1 MNFATV
7 CVLSYER
14 PDFLR
19 DSLQSMREGAEYPL
33 EIIVHDDG
41 SRDPRVRELL
51 HEQLALGNIST
62 AIFNPA
68 GHNQGQGVALNRL
81 FSMAAGD
88 PIIKADQDLIYHGG
102 WLKRCI
108 EILGGNRSRRSVC
121 PLSAEEPAIGAL
133 GLFRYTAEPVK
144 YEEMLIQTWGP
155 WANDGGWEQHRDFV
169 GSAMVIPRE
178 VWEAFGPFDQHSDAF
193 AEDREFK
200 MKLKDE
206 GGLALALP
214 IAGDLATNVGFGV
227 GPSTVVVDHGEV
239 AKIKKAPVVIG
250 AAEGGVE

>member
-1 MNFATV
+1 MKFASV

-19 DSLQSMREGAEYPL
+19 SSLDSMRALAHYPL

-41 SRDPRVRELL
+41 SRDPRVGELL
-51 HEQLALGNIST
+51 REQLGLGHVST
-62 AIFNPA
+62 VIANPP
-68 GHNQGQGVALNRL
+68 GHNQGQGVALNRM
-81 FSMAAGD
+81 FAVAAGD
-88 PIIKADQDLIYHGG
+88 PIVKADQDLMYHPG

-108 EILGGNRSRRSVC
+108 EILDGNQKR
-121 PLSAEEPAIGAL
+121 LSYKGSNPGEPRIGAL
-133 GLFRYTAEPVK
+133 GLFRYQAEPVR
-144 YEEMLIQTWGP
+144 WGDMFMQSWGS
-155 WANDGGWEQHRDFV
+155 WADDGGWEQHQDFV

-200 MKLKDE
+200 MKLKTE

-214 IAGDLATNVGFGV
+214 IAEDLVTNIGFGV
-227 GPSTVVVDHGEV
+227 GPSTVVVDHGTV
-239 AKIKKAPVVIG
+239 AKINKAPVVIG
-250 AAEGGVE
+250 AREETG

>member
-1 MNFATV
+1 MGFATV

-14 PDFLR
+14 YDFLL
-19 DSLQSMREGAEYPL
+19 DSLATMRTEADYPL

-41 SRDPRVRELL
+41 SRDPRIHELL
-51 HEQLALGNIST
+51 HAQLSQGLIST
-62 AIFNPA
+62 VIENPP
-68 GHNQGQGVALNRL
+68 GHNQGQGVALNRM

-88 PIIKADQDLIYHGG
+88 PIVKADQDLMYHPG
-102 WLKRCI
+102 WLKRCV
-108 EILGGNRSRRSVC
+108 EILKGNQSRRSVC

-133 GLFRYTAEPVK
+133 GLFRYPAAPVR
-144 YEEMLIQTWGP
+144 YEDMFIGTWGG
-155 WANDGGWEQHRDFV
+155 WADDGGWEQHHDFV

-200 MKLKDE
+200 MKVKAE

-214 IAGDLATNVGFGV
+214 IAEDLATNIGFGV
-227 GPSTVVVDHGEV
+227 GPSTVVVDHGKV
-239 AKIKKAPVVIG
+239 AKINKAPVVIG
-250 AAEGGVE
+250 AEEEK